1 MGKKLPEVFHN
12 SINKKLSNNND
23 IFYSKDDTNMVEEKK
38 DRKNIRKKSN
48 DIFSSSDYVYKANVK
63 ITTSDNSFETKI
75 IGKNKNYLITLD
87 NKIIPIEDIIDIEK
101 EKWAIVLIFDSILS
115 SYILFISKIVFF
127 LIYIVLI
134 YI

>member
-38 DRKNIRKKSN
+38 DRKNIRKMIN

-101 EKWAIVLIFDSILS
+101 EK
-115 SYILFISKIVFF
+115 
-127 LIYIVLI
+127 
-134 YI
+134 

>member
-38 DRKNIRKKSN
+38 DRKNIRKKIN

-75 IGKNKNYLITLD
+75 IGKNKNYLITMD
-87 NKIIPIEDIIDIEK
+87 NTTIPIEDIIDIEK
-101 EKWAIVLIFDSILS
+101 EK
-115 SYILFISKIVFF
+115 
-127 LIYIVLI
+127 
-134 YI
+134 

>member
-12 SINKKLSNNND
+12 SINKKLSNNNN

-38 DRKNIRKKSN
+38 DRKNIRKKIN

-63 ITTSDNSFETKI
+63 ITTSDNSFVTKI
-75 IGKNKNYLITLD
+75 IGKNKNYLITMD

-101 EKWAIVLIFDSILS
+101 EK
-115 SYILFISKIVFF
+115 
-127 LIYIVLI
+127 
-134 YI
+134 

>member
-38 DRKNIRKKSN
+38 DRKNIRKKIN

-101 EKWAIVLIFDSILS
+101 EK
-115 SYILFISKIVFF
+115 
-127 LIYIVLI
+127 
-134 YI
+134 

>member
-1 MGKKLPEVFHN
+1 MGKKLPLVFHN
-12 SINKKLSNNND
+12 SINKKLRNNDD

-38 DRKNIRKKSN
+38 DRKNIRKKIN

-63 ITTSDNSFETKI
+63 ITTNDNIFETKI

-101 EKWAIVLIFDSILS
+101 EK
-115 SYILFISKIVFF
+115 
-127 LIYIVLI
+127 
-134 YI
+134 